1 MTTNESKPPRGRH
14 FSMLRGFHLADW
26 FTLANALCGTWAV
39 FAAMRYL
46 QHGNPVDL
54 MLGMSLI
61 PLAFVFDALDGRV
74 ARWRKVASTLGR
86 ELDSLADVISFGVA
100 PAAIGYA
107 QAADLP
113 FELGIIRNHYVG
125 RTFIE
130 PTDQIRNMGVRVKLN
145 VNRAL
150 IAGKRVILVDD
161 SVVRGTP
168 SRKIKQMY
176 VSAAV
181 QEQLA
186 RGQLAICADD
196 ESFVLV
202 PRVVADKIAER
213 DASVIIFLA
222 DPQKQALAEDDP
234 YKDFPIP
241 DDLMW

>member
-1 MTTNESKPPRGRH
+1 MGK
-14 FSMLRGFHLADW
+14 
-26 FTLANALCGTWAV
+26 
-39 FAAMRYL
+39 
-46 QHGNPVDL
+46 
-54 MLGMSLI
+54 
-61 PLAFVFDALDGRV
+61 
-74 ARWRKVASTLGR
+74 
-86 ELDSLADVISFGVA
+86 SLAD
-100 PAAIGYA
+100 
-107 QAADLP
+107 QL
-113 FELGIIRNHYVG
+113 LG
-125 RTFIE
+125 
-130 PTDQIRNMGVRVKLN
+130 
-145 VNRAL
+145 
-150 IAGKRVILVDD
+150 AGLVDKKKID
-161 SVVRGTP
+161 KARKEKRKQDKKRAGAPDETQQRLQQQRAEQIERDRLLNMKRQEEDHTRAIKAQVKQMLQQSRQKADGDIRYSFTDP
-168 SRKIKQMY
+168 RSRKIKQMY